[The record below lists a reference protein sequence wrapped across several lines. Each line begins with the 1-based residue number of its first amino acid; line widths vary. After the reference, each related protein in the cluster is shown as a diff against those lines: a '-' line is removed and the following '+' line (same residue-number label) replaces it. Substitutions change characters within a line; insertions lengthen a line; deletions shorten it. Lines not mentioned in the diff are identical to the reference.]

1 MRTDDVS
8 RMNWSFYPISGPRA
22 FEEVV
27 DQITFAIR
35 AGAYKPGDR
44 LPLVEELA
52 LTMQVSKPT
61 IGEAIKVLSR
71 AGLLVAQ
78 RGASGGLTVVS
89 DQIPETLVMRRA
101 SGWREA
107 TLLELVE
114 ARRPIEMQIV
124 KLAAERATED
134 DFKAMTYSIDQLKAL
149 GTVQGMRRMYYENL
163 FHYDLGRAARSE
175 LLAFY
180 QHQILEQLTLLL
192 HDFFART
199 IDVSVTVDMH
209 VRTLEALK
217 RRDIKTLERVTDEH
231 MSMLE
236 NSDFVKQHA
245 PSRLPRRAMG

>member
-1 MRTDDVS
+1 VS
-8 RMNWSFYPISGPRA
+8 RTNWSFYPISGPRA
-22 FEEVV
+22 YEEVV

-35 AGAYKPGDR
+35 SGAYKPGDR

-71 AGLLVAQ
+71 AGVLVAQ
-78 RGASGGLTVVS
+78 RGASGGLTIVS

-107 TLLELVE
+107 ALKELVE

-124 KLAAERATED
+124 KLAAERATEE
-134 DFKAMTYSIDQLKAL
+134 DFKALAYSVEQLKSL

-180 QHQILEQLTLLL
+180 QHQILEQLTLLIS
-192 HDFFART
+192 DFFART
-199 IDVSVTVDMH
+199 IDVGVTVDMH
-209 VRTLEALK
+209 MRTLEALK
-217 RRDIKTLERVTDEH
+217 RKDIMALERITDEH
-231 MSMLE
+231 LMMLE
-236 NSDFVKQHA
+236 NSDFVRDHA
-245 PSRLPRRAMG
+245 PERLPRRAMG